1 MKKFELFI
9 LWLIE
14 TIIKLSKLIGLLLFI
29 FSMYIFPIIMI
40 IYEEDNFF
48 KGFYWIWCFLI
59 YSSTITSLT
68 HEYYEYLKKK
78 YKNKT
83 M

>member
-1 MKKFELFI
+1 MKKKFELFI

-48 KGFYWIWCFLI
+48 IGFYWIWCFLI
-59 YSSTITSLT
+59 YSSTIAGLT

-78 YKNKT
+78 YKK
-83 M
+83 